1 MVYSFQHR
9 LGKDWDRQ
17 LEDGLPDSRLSGK
30 NSRSQIIRRGKLS
43 FEKVF
48 CADCGCDGG
57 LVTEGVPHVFYLCE
71 PCALKGKPFGA
82 IEVPAPPG
90 TIPTKALKYG

>member
-9 LGKDWDRQ
+9 LSKDWDRQ
-17 LEDGLPDSRLSGK
+17 LEGSLPDCRLSGK
-30 NSRSQIIRRGKLS
+30 ASRAQIVRLGRLA

-57 LVTEGVPHVFYLCE
+57 MVTEGVPHVFYLCE
-71 PCALKGKPFGA
+71 PCALKGVPMSA
-82 IEVPAPPG
+82 IEIPMPQGVRPAVR
-90 TIPTKALKYG
+90 